1 VRTALFCT
9 AVDVADAGPPAVLDD
24 ALGRAGVDG
33 LAVAASYHA
42 ARDLLPHARGARLR
56 AFPAGLWI
64 ARDPAIWDGCPV
76 TPTRAGDDATEAA
89 VREVVAAA
97 AARGATVD
105 GWAVFMHVDAAEPG
119 PGTHLTAFGDPLPE
133 QLCPSRPAARAY
145 AVALARAIL
154 RAGMGEVLAESLH
167 HHGLEHGVHHERHL
181 FEPGPVGRLLLGLC
195 LCDDCV
201 GGAGAHGADGSALRA
216 GVRGLLQGMLD
227 RGEPLTGEV
236 ETRDQAAALLG
247 GELGAL
253 LDARE
258 AAVTS
263 LVAEVAAACRE
274 EGGALTLLDSSGAA
288 KGYADGLPT
297 GGPAV
302 EVGWRFGLDVG
313 ALAPH
318 CAVEAIA
325 YARDPAR
332 VELDLAAYRAALGDG
347 ALSAI
352 VRPFGP
358 DCDDAANLRAK
369 AELARAAGC
378 RRFDLYHYGLMPLP
392 VLDRIAAAL
401 G

>member
-1 VRTALFCT
+1 MRSALFCS
-9 AVDVADAGPPAVLDD
+9 AVDVADAGPAAVLDD

-42 ARDLLPHARGARLR
+42 ARDLLPHARGPRLR

-64 ARDPAIWDGCPV
+64 ARDAAVWDRCPV
-76 TPTRAGDDATEAA
+76 QPDRAGDALTEAA
-89 VREVVAAA
+89 VAELVEQAG
-97 AARGATVD
+97 ARGATVD
-105 GWAVFMHVDAAEPG
+105 GWAVFMHVDRAEPG
-119 PGTHLTAFGDPLPE
+119 PGTHVTAFGDPLPE

-167 HHGLEHGVHHERHL
+167 HHGLEHGVHHERYL
-181 FEPGPVGRLLLGLC
+181 LEPGSVGRFLLGLC

-201 GGAGAHGADGSALRA
+201 AGASAAGADGPALRA
-216 GVRGLLQGMLD
+216 GIRSLLQGMLD
-227 RGEPLTGEV
+227 RGEPLTGEL
-236 ETRDQAAALLG
+236 ESRAQAAALLG

-288 KGYADGLPT
+288 KGYADGRPT
-297 GGPAV
+297 GDPAV
-302 EVGWRFGLDVG
+302 GFGWRFGIDVA

-318 CAVEAIA
+318 CTVEAIA
-325 YARDPAR
+325 YARDPER
-332 VELDLAAYRAALGDG
+332 VALDLSAYRAAVGDG
-347 ALSAI
+347 ELAAI

-358 DCDDAANLRAK
+358 DCDGADDLRAK
-369 AELARAAGC
+369 VALAREAGC
-378 RRFDLYHYGLMPLP
+378 RRLDFYHYGLMPLP

-401 G
+401 A